1 MHCYRCREIERE
13 RCSDWC
19 SGRGTRRETLG
30 ERCRKRGARC
40 EMQKEKYRKR
50 CRVAEVQEEVHEE
63 RSRKRGAGCGCRQ
76 DEREGGSWKSC
87 DPSTPR

>member
-1 MHCYRCREIERE
+1 
-13 RCSDWC
+13 
-19 SGRGTRRETLG
+19 
-30 ERCRKRGARC
+30 
-40 EMQKEKYRKR
+40 MQKEKYRKR

-87 DPSTPR
+87 DPSTLR